1 MIEIE
6 ILPTAITDAMMK
18 LLSSMPLT
26 GSRVVPLV
34 PTNSVL

>member
-1 MIEIE
+1 MA
-6 ILPTAITDAMMK
+6 ILPTAMMVAMTK
-18 LLSSMPLT
+18 LLSSMVPT

>member
-1 MIEIE
+1 MAIF
-6 ILPTAITDAMMK
+6 PTAITVAMIR

-34 PTNSVL
+34 PMNSVL